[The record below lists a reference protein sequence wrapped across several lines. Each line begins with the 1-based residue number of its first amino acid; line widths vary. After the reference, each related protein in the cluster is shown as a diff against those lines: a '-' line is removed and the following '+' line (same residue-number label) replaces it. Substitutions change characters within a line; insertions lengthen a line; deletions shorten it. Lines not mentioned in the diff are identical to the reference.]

1 MTKRPAPETTLPKS
15 FEEAMAE
22 LEGLVRRLESGDIPL
37 DQSIE
42 AYERGMALKKFCEE
56 QLKSAKMRVDQISL
70 NEDGEVGLKP
80 FPEDRAP
87 A

>member
-1 MTKRPAPETTLPKS
+1 MTELSKTEVLPES

-22 LEGLVRRLESGDIPL
+22 LEGLVRRLESGDVPL
-37 DQSIE
+37 DQSIK

-70 NEDGEVGLKP
+70 SEEGEVSLKP
-80 FPEDRAP
+80 FPEGEGQA
-87 A
+87 